1 MHSTNDWNRA
11 MAAHSID
18 INDINFDSEVIDKS
32 KYITVIVDFWAPW
45 CGPCKTLTPIL
56 EKLAAEYGGRFKL
69 AKVNSDESMELS
81 AEFGVRSIPDVRA
94 FKDGRMVG
102 QFTGALPES
111 KVREFIDRLLP
122 SAAELERTLGLKL
135 RAGGDTAGASAAL
148 SKAIGLDP
156 KLHLARIDLAE
167 LLIELKQLE
176 AAERQLAE
184 VKPDVDY
191 DARVEALRSAISF
204 TRSAES
210 GSSDADLS
218 TRIAADP
225 ADLDARMQ
233 LANRHAGRR
242 EWRAALDELLEI
254 VKRDR
259 NWKDQAARKQM
270 LAIFSLAAGDGEL
283 VSEYRRKLAS
293 ALH

>member
-1 MHSTNDWNRA
+1 MV
-11 MAAHSID
+11 AHSMD
-18 INDINFDSEVIDKS
+18 INNINFDSEVIDKS
-32 KYITVIVDFWAPW
+32 NVTPVIVDFWAPW
-45 CGPCKTLTPIL
+45 CGPCKTLTPVL
-56 EKLAAEYGGRFKL
+56 EKLAAEYDGKFKL
-69 AKVNSDESMELS
+69 AKVNSDENMELS

-122 SAAELERTLGLKL
+122 SAAELERTLGRKL

-184 VKPDVDY
+184 VKPDADY
-191 DARVEALRSAISF
+191 DARVEALRLAISF
-204 TRSAES
+204 ARSAES
-210 GSSDADLS
+210 GASDADLS
-218 TRIAADP
+218 AMIAADP

-242 EWRAALDELLEI
+242 EWRAALDALLEI

>member
-1 MHSTNDWNRA
+1 
-11 MAAHSID
+11 MAAHAID
-18 INDINFDSEVIDKS
+18 ANNINFDSEVIDASKS
-32 KYITVIVDFWAPW
+32 YPVVVDFWAPW
-45 CGPCKTLTPIL
+45 CGPCKALTPVL

-69 AKVNSDESMELS
+69 AKVNSDENMELS

-94 FKDGRMVG
+94 FKDGRMVA

-122 SAAELERTLGLKL
+122 SAAELERALGLKL

-191 DARVEALRSAISF
+191 DARVEALRAAISF
-204 TRSAES
+204 ARSAES
-210 GSSDADLS
+210 GANDADLGA
-218 TRIAADP
+218 RIAAEP
-225 ADLDARMQ
+225 ADLEARMQ
-233 LANRHAGRR
+233 LADRHAGRR
-242 EWRAALDELLEI
+242 EWRAALDALLEI

-270 LAIFSLAAGDGEL
+270 LAIFSLAAADAEL
-283 VSEYRRKLAS
+283 VSEYRRRLAS
-293 ALH
+293 ALY

>member
-1 MHSTNDWNRA
+1 
-11 MAAHSID
+11 MAAYATD
-18 INDINFDSEVIDKS
+18 VNNINFNSEVIDAS
-32 KYITVIVDFWAPW
+32 NNIPVVVDFWAPW
-45 CGPCKTLTPIL
+45 CGPCKALTPVL
-56 EKLAAEYGGRFKL
+56 EKLAAEYAGRFKL
-69 AKVNSDESMELS
+69 AKVNSDENMELS

-94 FKDGRMVG
+94 FRDGRMVG

-135 RAGGDTAGASAAL
+135 RAGGDAAGASAAL

-184 VKPDVDY
+184 VKPNVDY
-191 DARVEALRSAISF
+191 DARVEALRSAIF
-204 TRSAES
+204 FARSAES
-210 GSSDADLS
+210 GASDADLGA
-218 TRIAADP
+218 RIAADP
-225 ADLDARMQ
+225 ADLEARML

-242 EWRAALDELLEI
+242 EWRAALDDLLQI
-254 VKRDR
+254 VTRDR

-270 LAIFSLAAGDGEL
+270 LAIFNLASEEGEL

-293 ALH
+293 ALY